1 MLGKKNTSEMKMVKK
16 IQFLIKQT
24 NKKNILYVQTW
35 GLNLISKNYSY
46 SLESLLSTL
55 GKENFFLIQLWGAKG
70 QL

>member
-1 MLGKKNTSEMKMVKK
+1 MKMVKQ

-24 NKKNILYVQTW
+24 NKQKITLYVQTW

-46 SLESLLSTL
+46 SFESLLGTL
-55 GKENFFLIQLWGAKG
+55 GKENFVLIQLWGAKG

>member
-1 MLGKKNTSEMKMVKK
+1 MLEKKHTSEMKMVKK

-46 SLESLLSTL
+46 SFESLLGTL
-55 GKENFFLIQLWGAKG
+55 GKENFVLIQLWGAKG